1 MKLPEIIKH
10 IDAVSIPE
18 NAKITQLKH
27 EEDDEPYQVWRI
39 DSDDAKYIL
48 KEAKE
53 NEYEIHQSI
62 FAALKEGVP
71 ALYQVIDAGA
81 KKYLLMEYR
90 GRRPVQMQSFQSD
103 PCIGCFDFFTTKN
116 LGEQHLCPFRGLVYP
131 ESSRTPK
138 SWPIPE

>member
-1 MKLPEIIKH
+1 MELPEIIKH

-62 FAALKEGVP
+62 FAELKEGVP
-71 ALYQVIDAGA
+71 APKVTLPKMRSKKSVPTNTIAMRTSELNADAA
-81 KKYLLMEYR
+81 KYVPRMPQKPPARKRLAARKNAGNASLIPN
-90 GRRPVQMQSFQSD
+90 RPS
-103 PCIGCFDFFTTKN
+103 
-116 LGEQHLCPFRGLVYP
+116 
-131 ESSRTPK
+131 
-138 SWPIPE
+138 

>member
-1 MKLPEIIKH
+1 MELPEIIKH

-62 FAALKEGVP
+62 FAEL
-71 ALYQVIDAGA
+71 
-81 KKYLLMEYR
+81 
-90 GRRPVQMQSFQSD
+90 
-103 PCIGCFDFFTTKN
+103 
-116 LGEQHLCPFRGLVYP
+116 
-131 ESSRTPK
+131 
-138 SWPIPE
+138 